1 MNTIRQ
7 PRPLLTGF
15 SVYKGLGS
23 SIYALFAIRVI
34 NRFGDF
40 VQLLLVLILTVR
52 LGLSPKDAGIF
63 VSASIIATMVGQMS
77 IGMAADK
84 WGKKPLLV
92 LCQVMVSLSYLSC
105 ALLVVVRPNLIPY
118 LILAASPFRGGTAPL
133 TNTMVA
139 EFSPQGRLSHSF
151 SLLYLGTN
159 IGVALGPMVASLLF
173 ARSLLL
179 LFAISAVLLS
189 LSTLLLLMTVPNR
202 HAPERPSKEM
212 QQARVHIPPI
222 LWLFFIFS
230 ALYTLTYGQNSFT
243 LPLQF
248 NSLYGDVL
256 GASRY
261 AKLMMVNAVVVLVC
275 TTLLTAWTHRLGQ
288 LVSMA
293 VALFLYVAG
302 YLVYAFCSSFSLFLV
317 ATCIWTLGE
326 ILMATNSNVFLN
338 VYAHERIRSQCN
350 AWMHVFSSLGHSL
363 APALGGLVLLDT
375 GYRQLWL
382 LACGICFLLGCG
394 YIALNKYLKS

>member
-1 MNTIRQ
+1 MNNVRQ
-7 PRPLLTGF
+7 PRPLLAGF

-23 SIYALFAIRVI
+23 SMYALFTIRVI

-40 VQLLLVLILTVR
+40 VQLLLVLILTIR
-52 LGLSPKDAGIF
+52 LGLSPKEAGIF
-63 VSASIIATMVGQMS
+63 VSASIIATMVGQMF
-77 IGMAADK
+77 IGMAADR

-92 LCQVMVSLSYLSC
+92 LCQVMVSLSYLAC
-105 ALLVVVRPNLIPY
+105 ALSVVLRPTIIPY
-118 LILAASPFRGGTAPL
+118 LILVASPFRGGTAPL
-133 TNTMVA
+133 TNTLVA
-139 EFSPQGRLSHSF
+139 DFSPQGRLSHSF

-159 IGVALGPMVASLLF
+159 IGVALGPMVASMLF

-179 LFAISAVLLS
+179 LFALSAVLLS
-189 LSTLLLLMTVPNR
+189 LSTLLLLAKVPDKR
-202 HAPERPSKEM
+202 MQEQQSKDERKTYV
-212 QQARVHIPPI
+212 RIPPI
-222 LWLFFIFS
+222 LWLFFVFG

-248 NSLYGDVL
+248 NSLYGEVA

-261 AKLMMVNAVVVLVC
+261 ATLMMVNAVVVLVC

-293 VALFLYVAG
+293 LALFLYVTG
-302 YLVYAFCSSFSLFLV
+302 YLGYAFCSHFSIFLV

-338 VYAHERIRSQCN
+338 AYADERIRSQCN
-350 AWMHVFSSLGHSL
+350 AYMHVFSSLGHSIS
-363 APALGGLVLLDT
+363 PTLGGLVLLAT
-375 GYRQLWL
+375 GYRELWL
-382 LACGICFLLGCG
+382 LASALCFLLGCG

>member
-1 MNTIRQ
+1 MNYVRQ
-7 PRPLLTGF
+7 PRPLLAGL

-23 SIYALFAIRVI
+23 SIYALFTIRVI

-52 LGLSPKDAGIF
+52 LGLSPKQAGVF
-63 VSASIIATMVGQMS
+63 VSASIIATMVGQMG
-77 IGMAADK
+77 IGIAADR

-92 LCQVMVSLSYLSC
+92 LCQVMVSLSYLLC
-105 ALLVVVRPNLIPY
+105 ALSVVLDARLIPY
-118 LILAASPFRGGTAPL
+118 LILVASPFRGGTSPL

-139 EFSPQGRLSHSF
+139 EFSPQDRMSHSF

-179 LFAISAVLLS
+179 LFGLSSILLG
-189 LSTLLLLMTVPNR
+189 LSTLLLLLKVPNR
-202 HAPERPSKEM
+202 HTQMQSNKEKV
-212 QQARVHIPPI
+212 QTKVHIPPI
-222 LWLFFIFS
+222 LWLFFVFG
-230 ALYTLTYGQNSFT
+230 ALYTVTYGQNSFT

-248 NSLYGDVL
+248 NTLYGDVL
-256 GASRY
+256 GAGRF
-261 AKLMMVNAVVVLVC
+261 AILMMVNAVVVLVC

-288 LVSMA
+288 LVSMTLA
-293 VALFLYVAG
+293 MALYVTG
-302 YLVYAFCSSFSLFLV
+302 YGLYAFCSQFAVFLA

-326 ILMATNSNVFLN
+326 ILMATNSNVFIN
-338 VYAHERIRSQCN
+338 AYADERLRSRCN
-350 AWMHVFSSLGHSL
+350 AYLHVFSSLGHSL
-363 APALGGLVLLDT
+363 APTLGGLVLLHG

-382 LACGICFLLGCG
+382 LASGLCFLLGCG
-394 YIALNKYLKS
+394 YIALNKHLKS

>member
-1 MNTIRQ
+1 
-7 PRPLLTGF
+7 LLTGF

-23 SIYALFAIRVI
+23 SIYSLFAIRVI

-40 VQLLLVLILTVR
+40 VQLLLVLILTIR
-52 LGLSPKDAGIF
+52 LGLSPKEAGIF
-63 VSASIIATMVGQMS
+63 VSASIIATMVGQMV
-77 IGMAADK
+77 IGMAADR

-92 LCQVMVSLSYLSC
+92 LCQVMVSLSYLAC
-105 ALLVVVRPNLIPY
+105 ALSVALRPTIIPY
-118 LILAASPFRGGTAPL
+118 LILVASPFRGGTAPL

-139 EFSPQGRLSHSF
+139 DFSPQERLPHSF

-189 LSTLLLLMTVPNR
+189 LSTLLLLVTVPDKR
-202 HAPERPSKEM
+202 VQQPSKENR
-212 QQARVHIPPI
+212 QAKVHIPPI
-222 LWLFFIFS
+222 LWLFFFFI
-230 ALYTLTYGQNSFT
+230 ALYALTYGQNSFT

-248 NSLYGDVL
+248 NSLYGEVL
-256 GASRY
+256 GTGRY
-261 AKLMMVNAVVVLVC
+261 ATLMMVNAVVVLVC

-302 YLVYAFCSSFSLFLV
+302 YSIYAFCSSFSLFLA

-338 VYAHERIRSQCN
+338 AYANERIRSQCN

-363 APALGGLVLLDT
+363 APTLGGVVLLAT